1 MDKKF
6 ISFFPSNKI
15 YLLVIAVLLSV
26 IFYYNLYIGIAG
38 LIIFGY
44 LVLYHLK
51 FSRIRRKEWNRFV
64 EDLSTNLDVAGRNTL
79 SKIPMPLVIVDSK
92 GFILWVNSVFS
103 GIVSKN
109 VYGKNVNIF
118 IKDFNVQK
126 ILDKNG
132 GQFEKINV
140 EEDIYNVL
148 ASPVEVGED
157 RQGKN
162 YIILL
167 YFINKTDYYKMYEMY
182 DEKKPVVALIEV
194 DNFDEVNKST
204 EDIHRPTL
212 IAEIDNRINA
222 FAASIESVS
231 KKYDD
236 TKYIAVM
243 ENRFLD
249 QLIQNKFEILDNFRE
264 IDVGNKLPVTLSI
277 GIGKNGESFNRVHE
291 YAIAAKDL
299 ALGRGGDQAVIKD
312 GDKFYFYGG
321 KSKEVEKRTRVKARV
336 MAHAIAGLI
345 DQSEEIIIMGHD
357 APDIDSLGAAIG
369 MYRGCKLRNKNAY
382 IILNRV
388 NDSIVRLVDKL
399 NNNKEHQGMFISN
412 ENAMQRVQKNPLLII
427 CDVHRKSF
435 VEYPDLLDKVSN
447 IVIIDHHRKSV
458 DFIENATIS
467 YIEPYASSSCEL
479 VTELLQYMNEKP
491 QLHELEAQA
500 LMAGIYV
507 DTKNYTF
514 KTGVRTFEAAG
525 FLRRMGANLIEVRKL
540 FADDLQTYIER
551 SKLISSAEVTNGIAI
566 AVHRGAINNT
576 LIVPQA
582 ADELLK
588 IEGIEASFVLAEIG
602 NDIIISG
609 RSLGDINVQLILES
623 IGGGGHMTIA
633 GAKIQNVSI
642 EEAKDMLINSINNYL
657 KESDKK

>member
-6 ISFFPSNKI
+6 VSFFPNNKI
-15 YLLVIAVLLSV
+15 YLLVIAGLLSV
-26 IFYYNLYIGIAG
+26 VFYYNLYIGIVG

-44 LVLYHLK
+44 LILYHLK
-51 FSRIRRKEWNRFV
+51 FSRIRSKEWNRFV

-92 GFILWVNSVFS
+92 GYILWVNSVFS

-118 IKDFNVQK
+118 IKDFNIQK

-132 GQFEKINV
+132 GQFDRINV
-140 EEDIYNVL
+140 EEDVYNVL
-148 ASPVEVGED
+148 ASPVEAPED
-157 RQGKN
+157 KQGKN

-167 YFINKTDYYKMYEMY
+167 YFINKTDYYKMHEMY
-182 DEKKPVVALIEV
+182 NEKKPVVALIEV

-204 EDIHRPTL
+204 EDIYRPAL

-222 FAASIESVS
+222 FAASVDGVS
-231 KKYDD
+231 RKYDD
-236 TKYIAVM
+236 TKYITVM
-243 ENRFLD
+243 ENKFLK
-249 QLIQNKFEILDNFRE
+249 QLVEKKFDILDDFRG
-264 IDVGNKLPVTLSI
+264 IDVGNKMPVTLSI
-277 GIGKNGESFNRVHE
+277 GIGKNAESFSKIHQ

-312 GDKFYFYGG
+312 GDKFAFYGG

-336 MAHAIAGLI
+336 IAHAIAGLI

-357 APDIDSLGAAIG
+357 TPDIDSLGAAVG
-369 MYRGCKLRNKNAY
+369 MYRGCKLRGKNAY

-388 NDSIVRLVDKL
+388 NDSIVKIAEKL
-399 NNNKEHQGMFISN
+399 ESSKEHQGMFISN
-412 ENAMQRVQKNPLLII
+412 ETAMQKAQRNPLVII

-435 VEYPDLLDKVSN
+435 VEYPELIDKVSN
-447 IVIIDHHRKSV
+447 VVIIDHHRKSV

-491 QLHELEAQA
+491 QLDELEAQA

-540 FADDLQTYIER
+540 FADDFETYIER
-551 SKLISSAEVTNGIAI
+551 SKLVSSAEVIKGIAI
-566 AVHRGAINNT
+566 AMHRGAVKNT

-588 IEGIEASFVLAEIG
+588 IEGIEASFVLAESQ

-609 RSLGDINVQLILES
+609 RSLGDINVQLILET

-642 EEAKDMLINSINNYL
+642 EEAKQMLNNSINNYL

>member
-6 ISFFPSNKI
+6 INFFPNNKI
-15 YLLVIAVLLSV
+15 YLLTIAGLLAV
-26 IFYYNLYIGIAG
+26 VFYYNLYIGIAG
-38 LIIFGY
+38 LLVFGY
-44 LVLYHLK
+44 IVLYHLK

-79 SKIPMPLVIVDSK
+79 SKIPIPLVIVDSK
-92 GFILWVNSVFS
+92 GFVLWVNSVFS
-103 GIVSKN
+103 GIASKN
-109 VYGKNVNIF
+109 VYGKNVNTF
-118 IKDFNVQK
+118 IKDFNIQK

-132 GQFEKINV
+132 GQFDKVKVEK
-140 EEDIYNVL
+140 EIYNIL

-157 RQGKN
+157 KQGKN

-167 YFINKTDYYKMYEMY
+167 YFINKTDYYTMHETYN
-182 DEKKPVVALIEV
+182 EKKPVVALIEV

-204 EDIHRPTL
+204 EEIYRPAL

-222 FAASIESVS
+222 FAVSIESVS
-231 KKYDD
+231 RKYDD

-243 ENRFLD
+243 ENRFLN
-249 QLIQNKFEILDNFRE
+249 QLIEKKFDILDDFRG
-264 IDVGNKLPVTLSI
+264 IDVGNKMPVTLSI
-277 GIGKNGESFNRVHE
+277 GIGENGESFSKIHQN
-291 YAIAAKDL
+291 AIAAKDL

-312 GDKFYFYGG
+312 GDKFSFYGG

-336 MAHAIAGLI
+336 IAHAIAGLI
-345 DQSEEIIIMGHD
+345 DQSQEIIIMGHD
-357 APDIDSLGAAIG
+357 SPDIDSLGAAIG
-369 MYRGCKLRNKNAY
+369 MYRGCKLREKNAY
-382 IILNRV
+382 ILLNSV
-388 NDSIVRLVDKL
+388 NDSIVKIVDKL
-399 NNNKEHQGMFISN
+399 NKSKEHQGMFINN
-412 ENAMQRVQKNPLLII
+412 EAAMQKAQRDPLII
-427 CDVHRKSF
+427 VCDVHRKSF
-435 VEYPDLLDKVSN
+435 VEYPELLDKVSN

-479 VTELLQYMNEKP
+479 VTEILQYMNEKP

-540 FADDLQTYIER
+540 FADDFETYVER
-551 SKLISSAEVTNGIAI
+551 SKLVASAEITNGIAI
-566 AVHRGAINNT
+566 SIHRGLVKNS
-576 LIVPQA
+576 LITPQA

-588 IEGIEASFVLAEIG
+588 IEGIEASFVLTEMG

-609 RSLGDINVQLILES
+609 RSLGDINVQLILET

-633 GAKIQNVSI
+633 GAKILNVSI
-642 EEAKDMLINSINNYL
+642 DEAKQMLLDSINNYL

>member
-6 ISFFPSNKI
+6 ISFFPNNKI
-15 YLLVIAVLLSV
+15 YLLTIAGLLAV
-26 IFYYNLYIGIAG
+26 VFYYNLYIGIAG
-38 LIIFGY
+38 LLIFGY
-44 LVLYHLK
+44 IVLHHLK

-79 SKIPMPLVIVDSK
+79 SKIPIPLVIVDSK

-103 GIVSKN
+103 EIASKN
-109 VYGKNVNIF
+109 VYGKNVNTF
-118 IKDFNVQK
+118 IKDFNIQK

-132 GQFEKINV
+132 GQFDRVVVEK
-140 EEDIYNVL
+140 EIYNIL

-157 RQGKN
+157 KQGKN

-167 YFINKTDYYKMYEMY
+167 YFINKTDYYTMHEIYN
-182 DEKKPVVALIEV
+182 EKKPVIALIEV

-204 EDIHRPTL
+204 EEIYRPAL

-231 KKYDD
+231 RKYDD

-243 ENRFLD
+243 ENRFLN
-249 QLIQNKFEILDNFRE
+249 QMIEKKFDILDDFRG
-264 IDVGNKLPVTLSI
+264 IDVGNKMSVTLSI
-277 GIGKNGESFNRVHE
+277 GIGENGESFSKTHQN
-291 YAIAAKDL
+291 AIAAKDL

-312 GDKFYFYGG
+312 GDKFSFYGG

-336 MAHAIAGLI
+336 IAHAIAGLI

-357 APDIDSLGAAIG
+357 SPDIDSLGAAIG
-369 MYRGCKLRNKNAY
+369 MYRGCKLRDKNAY
-382 IILNRV
+382 ILLNRV
-388 NDSIVRLVDKL
+388 NDSIVKIVDKL
-399 NNNKEHQGMFISN
+399 NKSKEHQGMFINN
-412 ENAMQRVQKNPLLII
+412 EAAMQKVQRNPLII
-427 CDVHRKSF
+427 VCDVHRKSF
-435 VEYPDLLDKVSN
+435 VEYPELLDKVSN

-479 VTELLQYMNEKP
+479 VTEILQYMNEKP

-540 FADDLQTYIER
+540 FADDFETYVER
-551 SKLISSAEVTNGIAI
+551 SRLVASAEITNGIAI
-566 AVHRGAINNT
+566 SMHRGVVKNS
-576 LIVPQA
+576 LITPQA

-588 IEGIEASFVLAEIG
+588 IEGIEASFVLTEMG

-609 RSLGDINVQLILES
+609 RSLGDINVQLILET

-633 GAKIQNVSI
+633 GAKILNVSI
-642 EEAKDMLINSINNYL
+642 DEAKQMLLDSINNYL

>member
-6 ISFFPSNKI
+6 INFFPNNKI
-15 YLLVIAVLLSV
+15 YLLVIAGLLSV
-26 IFYYNLYIGIAG
+26 VFYYNLYIGIVG
-38 LIIFGY
+38 LLIFGCI
-44 LVLYHLK
+44 VLYHLK

-79 SKIPMPLVIVDSK
+79 SKIPMPLVIVDSN

-103 GIVSKN
+103 EIVSKSF
-109 VYGKNVNIF
+109 YGKNVNVF
-118 IKDFNVQK
+118 IKDFNIQK

-132 GQFEKINV
+132 GQFERVNV
-140 EEDIYNVL
+140 EKDIYNVL

-157 RQGKN
+157 KQGKS

-167 YFINKTDYYKMYEMY
+167 YFINKTDFYTMYETY
-182 DEKKPVVALIEV
+182 NEKKPVVALIEV

-204 EDIHRPTL
+204 EDIYRPAL

-222 FAASIESVS
+222 FAASIESIS
-231 KKYDD
+231 RKYDD

-243 ENRFLD
+243 ENRFLN
-249 QLIQNKFEILDNFRE
+249 QLIEKKFDILDDFRG
-264 IDVGNKLPVTLSI
+264 IDVGNKMPVTLSI
-277 GIGKNGESFNRVHE
+277 GIGKNAESFNKVHE
-291 YAIAAKDL
+291 FAVAAKDL

-312 GDKFYFYGG
+312 GDKFSFYGG

-336 MAHAIAGLI
+336 MAHAIASLI

-357 APDIDSLGAAIG
+357 SPDIDSLGAAIG
-369 MYRGCKLRNKNAY
+369 MYRGCKLRDKNAY

-388 NDSIVRLVDKL
+388 NDSIVKIVDKL
-399 NNNKEHQGMFISN
+399 NKSKEHQGMFINN
-412 ENAMQRVQKNPLLII
+412 ETAMQKVQKSPLLIV

-479 VTELLQYMNEKP
+479 VTELLQYMNEKT

-540 FADDLQTYIER
+540 FADDFETYIER
-551 SKLISSAEVTNGIAI
+551 SKLVASADITNGIAI
-566 AVHRGAINNT
+566 AMHRGDVKNS
-576 LIVPQA
+576 LITPQA

-588 IEGIEASFVLAEIG
+588 IEGIEASFVLTEMG

-609 RSLGDINVQLILES
+609 RSLGDINVQLILET

-633 GAKIQNVSI
+633 GAKIINVSI
-642 EEAKDMLINSINNYL
+642 DEAKQMLIDSINNYL

>member
-1 MDKKF
+1 MDKKY

-15 YLLVIAVLLSV
+15 YLLVIAGLLSV
-26 IFYYNLYIGIAG
+26 VFYYNLYIGIAG
-38 LIIFGY
+38 LVIFGY
-44 LVLYHLK
+44 LVLYNLR
-51 FSRIRRKEWNRFV
+51 FSRIRRKEWSRFV
-64 EDLSTNLDVAGRNTL
+64 EDMSANLDVAGRNTL

-92 GFILWVNSVFS
+92 GYILWANSVFS
-103 GIVSKN
+103 EILSKN
-109 VYGKNVNIF
+109 VYGKNINIF
-118 IKDFNVQK
+118 IKDFNIQK

-132 GQFEKINV
+132 GQYESINI
-140 EEDIYNVL
+140 EDSIYNVL

-162 YIILL
+162 HITLL
-167 YFINKTDYYKMYEMY
+167 YFIDKTDYYKMFEMH
-182 DEKKPVVALIEV
+182 DEKKPVVALIEI

-204 EDIHRPTL
+204 EEIYRPAL
-212 IAEIDNRINA
+212 IAEIDNKINA
-222 FAASIESVS
+222 FTASIESVS
-231 KKYDD
+231 RKYDD

-243 ENRFLD
+243 ENRFLNG
-249 QLIQNKFEILDNFRE
+249 LIQNKFEVLDDLRG

-277 GIGKNGESFNRVHE
+277 GIGKNGDNFSRVHE

-336 MAHAIAGLI
+336 MAHAISGLI

-357 APDIDSLGAAIG
+357 TPDIDSLGAAIG
-369 MYRGCKLRNKNAY
+369 MYRGCKLRDRNAY

-388 NDSIVRLVDKL
+388 NDSIVRIVDKL
-399 NNNKEHQGMFISN
+399 NNSKEHQGMFISS
-412 ENAMQRVQKNPLLII
+412 EAAMQKVQRNPLVII

-435 VEYPDLLDKVSN
+435 VEYPELLDKVSN

-491 QLHELEAQA
+491 RLHELEAQA

-514 KTGVRTFEAAG
+514 KTGVRTFEAAA

-540 FADDLQTYIER
+540 FADDLKTYIER
-551 SKLISSAEVTNGIAI
+551 SRLISSAEVEKGIAI
-566 AVHRGAINNT
+566 ALHRGTISNT

-588 IEGIEASFVLAEIG
+588 IEGIEASFVLAEMG

-609 RSLGDINVQLILES
+609 RSLGDINVQLILET
-623 IGGGGHMTIA
+623 IGGGGHMSIA
-633 GAKIQNVSI
+633 GARVQDVSI
-642 EEAKDMLINSINNYL
+642 EEAKKMLNYSINNYL
-657 KESDKK
+657 KESGKK